1 MAPENDDD
9 LGGRASGNLDE
20 VRAWGER
27 RDKAARE
34 AANRAKDAEERAA
47 RFQAQ
52 AVQAQARAL
61 GLSEAQLEVLNTMNP
76 NLEPEQVQA
85 FAQAFNIQGAP
96 ASATEGEPAPPEP
109 QPQQQQ
115 TTTAAPMAP
124 VVASSTGVPPAPYT
138 TAAFL
143 EANARGDT
151 AALERMASEIASGA
165 RPLVLNHP
173 EAQEP

>member
-52 AVQAQARAL
+52 AVKAQAQAI
-61 GLSEAQLEVLNTMNP
+61 GLSEEQLGVLTAMNP

-96 ASATEGEPAPPEP
+96 APATEEAPAPPEP
-109 QPQQQQ
+109 QPQQQ

-124 VVASSTGVPPAPYT
+124 VVASSTGVPPAAYT
-138 TAAFL
+138 TDAFID
-143 EANARGDT
+143 ANRRGDV
-151 AALERMASEIASGA
+151 AALERMAGEIASGT
-165 RPLVLNHP
+165 RQLILRHP
-173 EAQEP
+173 EAQES